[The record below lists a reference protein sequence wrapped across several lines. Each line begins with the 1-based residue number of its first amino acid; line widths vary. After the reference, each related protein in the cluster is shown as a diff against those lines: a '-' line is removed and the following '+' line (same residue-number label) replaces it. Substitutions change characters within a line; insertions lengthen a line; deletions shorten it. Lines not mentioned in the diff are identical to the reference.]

1 MAAKP
6 ALLPLALAA
15 VFVSSPRAFF
25 DRCTLPPGARCG
37 CRMGASFPMEIPVKD
52 FLSNFL
58 KPGSSPRFALGRVV
72 ATPGALALMHVT
84 NSNPFVLLA
93 KHVTGDWGEIDPE
106 DVQTNEDAVAHGLR
120 VLSAYR
126 LPLQHAPEEG
136 GSAAQST
143 PRLDVD
149 DDRIWV
155 ITEADRSVTTLLL
168 PEEY

>member
-1 MAAKP
+1 M
-6 ALLPLALAA
+6 
-15 VFVSSPRAFF
+15 
-25 DRCTLPPGARCG
+25 
-37 CRMGASFPMEIPVKD
+37 KD

-72 ATPGALALMHVT
+72 ATPGALALMHLT
-84 NSNPFVLLA
+84 NSNPFMLLA

-120 VLSAYR
+120 VLSVYR
-126 LPLQHAPEEG
+126 LPLQHAREDV
-136 GSAAQST
+136 SNAARST
-143 PRLDVD
+143 LRLDVD
-149 DDRIWV
+149 DDRIWL

>member
-1 MAAKP
+1 M
-6 ALLPLALAA
+6 
-15 VFVSSPRAFF
+15 
-25 DRCTLPPGARCG
+25 
-37 CRMGASFPMEIPVKD
+37 KD
-52 FLSNFL
+52 FLSKFL

-120 VLSAYR
+120 VLSVYR
-126 LPLQHAPEEG
+126 LPLQHTPEEG
-136 GSAAQST
+136 HKAAQSA

-149 DDRIWV
+149 DNRIWL

-168 PEEY
+168 PEEYDERPTTKSKVNDA